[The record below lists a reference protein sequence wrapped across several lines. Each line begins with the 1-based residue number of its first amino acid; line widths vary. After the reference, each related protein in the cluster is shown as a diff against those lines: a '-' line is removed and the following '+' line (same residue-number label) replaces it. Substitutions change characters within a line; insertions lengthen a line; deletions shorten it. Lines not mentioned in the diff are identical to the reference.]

1 MKKLMII
8 SLCLTLMGVTPM
20 MGQTAKDCFK
30 AMPDS
35 LMPLLTQVNRADFI
49 DFLES
54 DMRAEVTNRF
64 NRKSE
69 MTRLTKDYIRIQ
81 MTERSSWQMK
91 VLPLNDSVRVVCAVA
106 TVQGPVADSDILF
119 YTTDWKPLPADDFFQ
134 KPGAEDFVSVPD
146 SLQDN
151 RIRPALAKIDMS
163 LLAAEIS
170 DNSDTLTLTFTT
182 PRYLD
187 AETADVVRPYIRPTR
202 KYVWRDGRYLP
213 VTSL

>member
-1 MKKLMII
+1 M
-8 SLCLTLMGVTPM
+8 V
-20 MGQTAKDCFK
+20 GQTAKDCFK

-91 VLPLNDSVRVVCAVA
+91 VLPLNDSVRVV
-106 TVQGPVADSDILF
+106 
-119 YTTDWKPLPADDFFQ
+119 
-134 KPGAEDFVSVPD
+134 
-146 SLQDN
+146 
-151 RIRPALAKIDMS
+151 
-163 LLAAEIS
+163 
-170 DNSDTLTLTFTT
+170 
-182 PRYLD
+182 
-187 AETADVVRPYIRPTR
+187 
-202 KYVWRDGRYLP
+202 
-213 VTSL
+213 

>member
-1 MKKLMII
+1 MKKLII
-8 SLCLTLMGVTPM
+8 GMYMALMGAAPI

-30 AMPDS
+30 SMPDS

-54 DMRAEVTNRF
+54 EMRAEVTNRF

-69 MTRLTKDYIRIQ
+69 MTRLTNDYIRIQ

-91 VLPLNDSVRVVCAVA
+91 VLPLNDSVRVVCTVA
-106 TVQGPVADSDILF
+106 TVQGPVADSNVQF
-119 YTTDWKPLPADDFFQ
+119 YNTDWKTLSNDAFLH
-134 KPGAEDFVSVPD
+134 KPCTKDFVTMPD

-151 RIRPALAKIDMS
+151 RVRPALAKLDMCLVS
-163 LLAAEIS
+163 AELS
-170 DNSDTLTLTFTT
+170 DTSDTLTLTFTT

-187 AETADVVRPYIRPTR
+187 AETAEIVKLYIRPIR
-202 KYVWRDGRYLP
+202 KYVWRDGRYQP

>member
-1 MKKLMII
+1 MA
-8 SLCLTLMGVTPM
+8 LMGAAPI

-30 AMPDS
+30 SMPDS

-54 DMRAEVTNRF
+54 EMRAEVTNRF

-69 MTRLTKDYIRIQ
+69 MTHLTNDYIRIQ

-91 VLPLNDSVRVVCAVA
+91 VLPLNDSVRVVCTVA
-106 TVQGPVADSDILF
+106 TVQGPVADSDVQF
-119 YTTDWKPLPADDFFQ
+119 YNTDWKTLSNDAFLH
-134 KPGAEDFVSVPD
+134 KPCTKDFVTMPD

-151 RIRPALAKIDMS
+151 RVRPALAKLDMCLVS
-163 LLAAEIS
+163 AELS
-170 DNSDTLTLTFTT
+170 DTSDTLTLTFTT

-187 AETADVVRPYIRPTR
+187 AETAEIVKPYIRPIR
-202 KYVWRDGRYLP
+202 KYVWRDGRYQP